1 MNDTPSDGTLIQK
14 ALQSV
19 PLPPRAVQELL
30 RLSHESDVDMQRIVD
45 TITSDEALTARVIR
59 VVNSALF
66 GLTRRVSSVQQ
77 ATVLLGK
84 GAITQIAVGVA
95 ALHIETAIPT
105 DLPLSRQA
113 FWRHSM
119 GTAFLARHLGRNTSG
134 VDTEEAFT
142 AGLLHDIGKLV
153 LMGYLGPEYSHVLN
167 EAATARRPLHQVE
180 REMLGVDHDDIG
192 RELCNRWKLSD
203 TFQSALSVHK
213 DGEADALKR
222 IVQTANAA
230 SKAAQVGRSGNAF
243 VHLDRLALRDV
254 RQMAQSWA
262 FIQDVPAEVEE
273 IERAFRVSADRDE
286 SASDLQPVRGAGG
299 TVLVQVADA
308 KLDAL
313 LVMTLAGAGYQ
324 PQSVASNGA
333 ASPADAEPVA
343 GITDQAGSTTEE
355 GAWPWLDVAAWR
367 AEHHPETDR
376 EAIDITALCEWL
388 TTQIDT
394 PATEEA

>member
-1 MNDTPSDGTLIQK
+1 MNGNYSEGTLINK

-30 RLSHESDVDMQRIVD
+30 RLSHESDVDMQRIVN

-66 GLTRRVSSVQQ
+66 GLKRRVSSVQQ

-95 ALHIETAIPT
+95 ALHMETATPS

-119 GTAFLARHLGRNTSG
+119 GTAFLARQLGRNTST

-153 LMGYLGPEYSHVLN
+153 LMGYLGPEYAHVLQQA
-167 EAATARRPLHQVE
+167 ESDRRPLHQVE

-203 TFQSALSVHK
+203 TFQSALSVHQ
-213 DGEADALKR
+213 DDETNALKR
-222 IVQTANAA
+222 IVQTANVA
-230 SKAAQVGRSGNAF
+230 SKAAQVGQSGNAF
-243 VHLDRLALRDV
+243 VTLDRLSV
-254 RQMAQSWA
+254 REMQQIARNGE
-262 FIQDVPAEVEE
+262 FIRDVPAEVVE
-273 IERAFRVSADRDE
+273 IEQVFRLSGEDDTSAAE
-286 SASDLQPVRGAGG
+286 PQPVQGAGG
-299 TVLVQVADA
+299 TVWVQVADA
-308 KLDAL
+308 TLEAL
-313 LVMTLAGAGYQ
+313 LVMTLAGAGYR
-324 PQSVASNGA
+324 PQSVGSNGA
-333 ASPADAEPVA
+333 APAADEPVA
-343 GITDQAGSTTEE
+343 GVTDQADAVDTGKE
-355 GAWPWLDVAAWR
+355 WLDVAAWR
-367 AEHHPETDR
+367 TEHHRGVDHH
-376 EAIDITALCEWL
+376 AIDVRALRTWL
-388 TTQIDT
+388 TTEID
-394 PATEEA
+394 ARVNEDA